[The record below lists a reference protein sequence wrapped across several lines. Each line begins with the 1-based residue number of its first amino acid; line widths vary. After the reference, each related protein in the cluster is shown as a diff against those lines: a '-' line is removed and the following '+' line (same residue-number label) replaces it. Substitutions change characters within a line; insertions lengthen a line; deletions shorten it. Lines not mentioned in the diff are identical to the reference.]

1 MLHFK
6 WKALGIDDQ
15 SFSRFVGGDFFGHIP
30 VFMKKAS
37 LITNTKVQML
47 GGLMSVRKEHIHP
60 PG

>member
-1 MLHFK
+1 MTDHH
-6 WKALGIDDQ
+6 
-15 SFSRFVGGDFFGHIP
+15 STVVGGDFFGHIP